1 MSGTDSPIQSPPM
14 PYYEDGAVTLY
25 HGDCREIIPAIEAD
39 VLVTDP
45 PYGVSFE
52 GKATKHT
59 TKKPG
64 GYLGDDD
71 ATVGPAAVTL
81 ALAGIERGAVF
92 TGNRL
97 LHDYPKPRDI
107 GCVYCPS
114 GAGIGPWGFVCFH
127 VIAFYGPRASNVLGP
142 TSMQSFA
149 VVDDRRHPCPKP
161 LSWLRWLV
169 GHVSLPGETILDP
182 FAGSGTTLRA
192 AKDLGRKAVGIEI
205 EERYCSLIAER
216 CSQEVLDLE
225 AA

>member
-1 MSGTDSPIQSPPM
+1 VSAERESLFDALPS
-14 PYYEDGAVTLY
+14 PYYQDDYVTLY
-25 HGDCREIIPAIEAD
+25 HGDSRVLVPHLAAD

-45 PYGVSFE
+45 PYGVEFK

-59 TKKPG
+59 TKKSG
-64 GYLGDDD
+64 GYIGTDD
-71 ATVGPAAVTL
+71 AGVGPAVVAL
-81 ALAGIERGAVF
+81 ALERVKRGAVF

-97 LHDYPKPRDI
+97 LHDYPKPNDI

-149 VVDDRRHPCPKP
+149 TVEDRRHPCPKP
-161 LSWLRWLV
+161 LSWLRWII
-169 GHVSLPGETILDP
+169 GHVSLPDEIVLDP

-192 AKDLGRKAVGIEI
+192 AKDHGRKSIGVEI
-205 EERYCSLIAER
+205 EERYCELAAES
-216 CSQEVLDLE
+216 CAQEVL